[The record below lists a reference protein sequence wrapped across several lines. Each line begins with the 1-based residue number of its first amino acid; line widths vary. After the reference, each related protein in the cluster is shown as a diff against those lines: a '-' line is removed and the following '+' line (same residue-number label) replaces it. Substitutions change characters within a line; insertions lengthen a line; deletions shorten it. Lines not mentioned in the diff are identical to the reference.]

1 MINLKKLLNYHIT
14 SLAGHDVDEKTDFG
28 RLFNDKT
35 DFFLFLRPYFRFKK
49 VKKFKQGDTSV
60 MNSTKSDQEV
70 TNLIL
75 NIVFPGY

>member
-14 SLAGHDVDEKTDFG
+14 TLAGHDVDERTDFG
-28 RLFNDKT
+28 RLFSDKT
-35 DFFLFLRPYFRFKK
+35 DFFCSFGDVMGSRKLKNLNK
-49 VKKFKQGDTSV
+49 V
-60 MNSTKSDQEV
+60 NSTKSDQEV